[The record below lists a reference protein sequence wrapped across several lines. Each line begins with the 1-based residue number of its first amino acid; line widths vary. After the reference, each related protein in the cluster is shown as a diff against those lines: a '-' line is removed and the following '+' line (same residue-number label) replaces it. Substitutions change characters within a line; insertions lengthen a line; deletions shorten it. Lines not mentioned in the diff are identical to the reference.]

1 MTRMRTGHTDY
12 PDLRPAGGGKRG
24 HNRCMRSLLVVVAVL
39 LAGLISPALARAESP
54 DRAAAYLAFLEGRR
68 LEAAGQLPQAI
79 AAYERAARL
88 EPDSGVA
95 LAELA
100 QLHARQDQADEA
112 RAAAERALQADP
124 EQADAHWVL
133 GMLALASAGAG
144 RETSTPD
151 QAALHEAISH
161 FSKALPARGYDPN
174 VYVNLGRLYLQTDQ
188 ADKAIEPLATAY
200 NRDAGALEAGLLLAQ
215 AHERAGNRA
224 RALEVVGTVLDSE
237 PRFFRARLL
246 QADLLERE
254 RRWAEAADA
263 YARAFAENP
272 KATELQVR
280 EATAL
285 LNAERAADARHVL
298 EAAVAA
304 RPADLQARYLLAQ
317 AQRELGD
324 LDAAER
330 TGTALR
336 ELAPT
341 DSRGPVVLSQVYAAR
356 GDHQQVIDV
365 LTPLLEA
372 RGDSLAAGAALG
384 LTLRLATAHLSLGQF
399 DAGIRLLE
407 EARGTG
413 RPELVDAYLLQAL
426 VAARRFDRA
435 LVVGEAVRAARPD
448 DPQPVRLYA
457 QALAGAGRVDEAVSL
472 MEAQVERSG
481 DDVMAVATLAN
492 ILSTAGRHGAAVD
505 ALSAREDRFAGTVDY
520 WFQLGAVH
528 ERAGEADSAEEA
540 FRKALALD
548 AQHAP
553 TLNYLGYMY
562 AEQGARLD
570 EAARLVRQALAL
582 DPDNGSYLDSLGW
595 VFYKQGNYEEARRY
609 LERAAG
615 LLVTNSV
622 IQDHLGDARLALDD
636 RTGAIEAWERA
647 LAGDGDSI
655 DPDVIRS
662 KIERARQR

>member
-1 MTRMRTGHTDY
+1 MTRIRTGQTDY
-12 PDLRPAGGGKRG
+12 PDRQPAQTGKQG
-24 HNRCMRSLLVVVAVL
+24 HNRDMRSLLVVVAVT
-39 LAGLISPALARAESP
+39 AGLLSPTVALAQAP
-54 DRAAAYLAFLEGRR
+54 DRSAAYLAFLEGRR
-68 LEAAGQLPQAI
+68 LEAAGQISQAI

-112 RAAAERALQADP
+112 RAAAERALKADP
-124 EQADAHWVL
+124 DQADAHWVL

-144 RETSTPD
+144 RETSVPN
-151 QAALHEAISH
+151 QAALHEAIAH
-161 FSKALPARGYDPN
+161 FTRALPARGYDPN

-188 ADKAIEPLATAY
+188 PDKAIEPLSTAY

-224 RALEVVGTVLDSE
+224 RALEVVDTVLDSE
-237 PRFFRARLL
+237 PRFFRARLF

-285 LNAERAADARHVL
+285 LNAGRAADARDVL
-298 EAAVAA
+298 EAAVGA

-324 LDAAER
+324 LDAAEQ
-330 TGTALR
+330 TGLALR

-356 GDHQQVIDV
+356 GEHQQVIDV

-372 RGDSLAAGAALG
+372 RGASLAPGAVLG
-384 LTLRLATAHLSLGQF
+384 LTLRLATAHLALGQF
-399 DAGIRLLE
+399 DSGIQLLE
-407 EARGTG
+407 EARGSG
-413 RPELVDAYLLQAL
+413 RDGLVDAYLLQAL

-435 LVVGEAVRAARPD
+435 IAVGEAVRAARPG
-448 DPQPVRLYA
+448 DPQPTRLYA
-457 QALAGAGRVDEAVSL
+457 QALAGAGRVDEAVAL
-472 MEAQVERSG
+472 MTSQADARR
-481 DDVMAVATLAN
+481 DDVLDVSTLAS
-492 ILSTAGRHGAAVD
+492 ILSTAGRHEAAAE
-505 ALSAREDRFAGTVDY
+505 ALTSREARFAGAVEY
-520 WFQLGAVH
+520 WFQRGAVH
-528 ERAGEADSAEEA
+528 ERAGDVEAAEAA
-540 FRKALALD
+540 FRRALALD
-548 AQHAP
+548 DKHAP

-562 AEQGARLD
+562 AEQGTRLD

-636 RTGAIEAWERA
+636 ASGAIEAWERA

-655 DPDVIRS
+655 DPGAIRR